1 MAKRILITGASGG
14 IGEACALNLA
24 QKGYDLALNGRN
36 EAKLNDVAKRC
47 LDAGA
52 AEVQILKFDVADTAA
67 AQEHIEAE
75 IEANGAYWGIV
86 LNAGITRDNSFVWF
100 EREDW
105 QSVIDTNLGGF
116 YNVLKPALMPMIRAK
131 KPVSGIAG
139 NRGQSNYAA
148 SKGGLIAAAKSL
160 AIELASR
167 KITVNVVAPGLIKT
181 AMSEGINETAS
192 EQILGAIPLGRIGEP
207 SEVAHLVEFLLSE
220 NSAYI
225 TKEVIKIDGG
235 LC

>member
-52 AEVQILKFDVADTAA
+52 AEVQILKFDVADTAT
-67 AQEHIEAE
+67 AQERIEAD

-131 KPVSGIAG
+131 KGGRIVVMSSVSGIAG
-139 NRGQSNYAA
+139 NRGQ
-148 SKGGLIAAAKSL
+148 IACDRTCEPQDHGKRRGSRAHQNGDERRYKR
-160 AIELASR
+160 SR
-167 KITVNVVAPGLIKT
+167 KRANFGRDSARAHRRAERG
-181 AMSEGINETAS
+181 
-192 EQILGAIPLGRIGEP
+192 GAFGGVFAKRKFRIYHKRG
-207 SEVAHLVEFLLSE
+207 
-220 NSAYI
+220 Y
-225 TKEVIKIDGG
+225 
-235 LC
+235 